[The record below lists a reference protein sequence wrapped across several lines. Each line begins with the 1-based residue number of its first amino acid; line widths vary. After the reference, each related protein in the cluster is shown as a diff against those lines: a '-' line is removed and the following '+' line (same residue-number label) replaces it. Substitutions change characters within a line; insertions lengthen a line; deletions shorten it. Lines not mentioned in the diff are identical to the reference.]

1 MMKRFLVLAACVAA
15 NFAMPASAA
24 DRFWE
29 TDAYKAKAHLFDVA
43 SAVFGCHFTLAND
56 SVFRGVN
63 RGVNTRELHN
73 WHLHWHAGNA
83 RPAMAINH
91 AQYCAD
97 AYKRLGPAGSKE
109 VADVAGKPTPSA
121 SLWDAADPYYE
132 ALYARQ
138 LLRHMQK
145 EKGCKASV
153 DYLRMSSLTTLF
165 RSYDADWDSR
175 IENTAWAVGTITTC
189 NAAREKY
196 GRKGLGLTR

>member
-109 VADVAGKPTPSA
+109 VADVAGSRRLPPPCGTRQILTTKHYT
-121 SLWDAADPYYE
+121 LVNYCDTCRRKKAAK
-132 ALYARQ
+132 RQ
-138 LLRHMQK
+138 LTIF
-145 EKGCKASV
+145 GCR
-153 DYLRMSSLTTLF
+153 L
-165 RSYDADWDSR
+165 
-175 IENTAWAVGTITTC
+175 
-189 NAAREKY
+189 
-196 GRKGLGLTR
+196 